1 MRTAIC
7 YYSRHHGNTRK
18 VLEAMAREGEMDLID
33 VTTRQMVQMEEYDC
47 IGFAS
52 GVYFGRVHD
61 GVLAFA
67 RQYLPQG
74 KPVFFV
80 CTYGGAKGTSLKAL
94 FEIAKEKD
102 CPVLGEFSCRG
113 YDTFGPFKLVGGIA
127 KGRPDARD
135 LENACS
141 FYREIQARKPRT

>member
-102 CPVLGEFSCRG
+102 CPVLGGFSCRG

-127 KGRPDARD
+127 KGHPDARD
-135 LENACS
+135 LENARS

>member
-1 MRTAIC
+1 MKTVIC

-18 VLEAMAREGEMDLID
+18 VLEAMAEEGAVDLVD
-33 VTTRQMVQMEEYDC
+33 VTTRQSVRLEEYDC

-52 GVYFGRVHD
+52 GIYGFEFQKAVVE
-61 GVLAFA
+61 FA

-80 CTYGGAKGTSLKAL
+80 YTYGAAKGTGAKAL
-94 FEIAKEKD
+94 TEIAGEKG

-113 YDTFGPFKLVGGIA
+113 YDTFGPFKLVGGLA
-127 KGRPDARD
+127 KGRPDEGDLDRAR
-135 LENACS
+135 S
-141 FYREIQARKPRT
+141 FFRDILTRL